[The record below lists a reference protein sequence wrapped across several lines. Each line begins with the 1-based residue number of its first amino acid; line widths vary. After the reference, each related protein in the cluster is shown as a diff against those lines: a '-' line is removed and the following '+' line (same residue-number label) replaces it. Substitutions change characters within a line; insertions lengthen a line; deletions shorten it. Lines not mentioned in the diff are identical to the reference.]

1 MNYKKMVIA
10 AVLMGTFSAGA
21 MAAKEITREDAQK
34 NNYTS
39 IGTVSVDNEQTAP
52 MDAKRAINKLVDEKG
67 GKYYVIIEANTDN
80 KISATAEV
88 FK

>member
-1 MNYKKMVIA
+1 MNYKKMVVA
-10 AVLMGTFSAGA
+10 ALLVGTFSAGA

-39 IGTVSVDNEQTAP
+39 LGTVSIDNEQTAP
-52 MDAKRAINKLVDEKG
+52 MDAKKAISKLADEKG
-67 GKYYVIIEANTDN
+67 GKYFVVISADTDN